1 MADSCCQKKG
11 DDLKLLAKRQA
22 NVLWIVLGI
31 NLIMFFVEFASGIY
45 YQSLALTGDSLDM
58 FGDALAYG
66 SSLYVVS
73 KGMSAKVRA
82 SQFKAIL
89 RVILGIAFGVNAAC
103 RVFFEANPNPT
114 AMGIIGVIALGLNLV
129 CLALLTRHKSDD
141 INFTSVWL
149 CSRNDIIANVSVLA
163 AAGLVAI
170 TGTKWPD
177 LVVGG
182 AIAFLFLRSAFF
194 ILKESKS
201 ILKEVN
207 A

>member
-31 NLIMFFVEFASGIY
+31 NLTMFFVEFAAGIY

-73 KGMSAKVRA
+73 KGISAKARA
-82 SQFKAIL
+82 SQFKAVLMI
-89 RVILGIAFGVNAAC
+89 VLGIAFGINAAY

-149 CSRNDIIANVSVLA
+149 CSRNDIIANTSVLV

-177 LVVGG
+177 LIAGG

-201 ILKEVN
+201 ILKEAN

>member
-31 NLIMFFVEFASGIY
+31 NLTMFFVEFAAGIY

-73 KGMSAKVRA
+73 KGISAKARA
-82 SQFKAIL
+82 SQFKAVLMI
-89 RVILGIAFGVNAAC
+89 VLGIAFGINAAY

-149 CSRNDIIANVSVLA
+149 CSRNDIIANTSVLV

-177 LVVGG
+177 LIVGG

-201 ILKEVN
+201 ILKEAN